1 MAQRGSKAPTCA
13 RCGIN
18 HQAKHRDGMT
28 DCFKSEKESHFLKKC
43 PKSMREKGIN
53 GGRNHLYV
61 VASHQEQ
68 EDFPDVVIGMIQI
81 FDFTIYALLY
91 LGTSLSFL
99 TPYVAMYFDVIPEKL
114 SEPFNVSTHVGEPFL
129 A

>member
-1 MAQRGSKAPTCA
+1 
-13 RCGIN
+13 
-18 HQAKHRDGMT
+18 
-28 DCFKSEKESHFLKKC
+28 
-43 PKSMREKGIN
+43 
-53 GGRNHLYV
+53 
-61 VASHQEQ
+61 
-68 EDFPDVVIGMIQI
+68 MIQI